1 MADFVA
7 KNVEDNDFTH
17 DIAPFL
23 SSFADLPGVEL
34 ANCKYQH
41 HSANPVEKLLR
52 SCSLLTFWD

>member
-23 SSFADLPGVEL
+23 SSFADLPGVDACQL
-34 ANCKYQH
+34 QI
-41 HSANPVEKLLR
+41 STP
-52 SCSLLTFWD
+52 